1 MNWTEHPA
9 HRYAVDVT
17 LGKIV
22 APKYVVKACDR
33 YLRDLDEVDESGMEF
48 RPKTAAAYCKFFPI
62 ALRHYKSAFAGEQF
76 ELLPWQQ
83 FAVWN
88 LFGWFNAD
96 GTRRFHYALILIA
109 RKNGKTTL
117 AAGIGLLMMTFD
129 REPSPEVY
137 YAATKRDQSRI
148 AFRDCANMGSASP
161 IIRQYLKVHSTEI
174 KPKKGGGQLTYLG
187 ANHDSLD
194 GLNTHLAVIDEYH
207 AHPNDHVFNVL
218 KSSQGQR
225 PNALHLTI
233 TTEGFNLNGP
243 LTELKTYCR
252 KVLDGTVQDDAQF
265 ALIYELD
272 EGDDWKDEEVW
283 VKANPS
289 LHDAMSLDEMR
300 REFTQAL
307 NQGGSKE
314 VEFKTKRLNVQVHAA
329 ETWISDEIW
338 TRGQVPQLQTDGP
351 CWLGLDL
358 ASISD
363 MTALMQVWP
372 YDGGYFVRGH
382 YFMPSDTVREVL
394 MSNPAHPYRHLQS
407 MPNAH
412 ITDGNVTDY
421 AAIRRVVTGVR
432 MVDGA
437 QVIDPESLMQ
447 SYAVQ
452 KIAFDRFNSTQI
464 AIDLVDD
471 GAPLVPFGQGFVSMS
486 APTKQLELLARQGK
500 IWHDGD
506 PILRWALSN
515 VAIKMDPAGNI
526 KADKQKSGGKIDP
539 VVALIMAIGEHMK
552 SAGDVDLSDAYIFTF

>member
-1 MNWTEHPA
+1 MQNWTEHPA

-17 LGKIV
+17 LGKVI
-22 APKYVVKACDR
+22 APKAVILACDR
-33 YLRDLDEVDESGMEF
+33 YLRDLDEQDDTGLEF
-48 RPKTAAAYCKFFPI
+48 RPKAAAAYCKFFPV
-62 ALRHYKSAFAGEQF
+62 ALKHYKSGFAGQPF

-83 FAVWN
+83 FAIWN
-88 LFGWFNAD
+88 LFGWFNPD

-117 AAGIGLLMMTFD
+117 AAGIGLAMMCFD
-129 REPSPEVY
+129 QEPAPEVY
-137 YAATKRDQSRI
+137 YCATKRDQSKI
-148 AFRDCANMGSASP
+148 AFNDCFHMGNASP
-161 IIRQYLKVHSTEI
+161 VVKNYLKMQKHDIT
-174 KPKKGGGQLTYLG
+174 PKKGGGVLTYLG

-194 GLNTHLAVIDEYH
+194 GLNTHLACIDEYH

-252 KVLDGTVQDDAQF
+252 KVLDGVVKDDAQF

-272 EGDDWKDEEVW
+272 PDDDWKDESVW
-283 VKANPS
+283 IKANPS
-289 LHDAMSLDEMR
+289 LNDAMSIDEMR
-300 REFTQAL
+300 REFKQAL

-314 VEFKTKRLNVQVHAA
+314 VEFKTKRLNQQVHAEA
-329 ETWISDEIW
+329 TWIPDEAWMGCKVAHID
-338 TRGQVPQLQTDGP
+338 TNGP
-351 CWLGLDL
+351 CWVGLDL
-358 ASISD
+358 ASVSD
-363 MTALMQVWP
+363 MTALVQVWP

-394 MSNPAHPYRHLQS
+394 MSNPSHPYKHLAE

-421 AAIRRVVTGVR
+421 ASIRRLVTGVH

-437 QVIDPESLMQ
+437 IEVDEGLMH
-447 SYAVQ
+447 ADEVQ
-452 KIAFDRFNSTQI
+452 AIAFDRYNSTQI
-464 AIDLVDD
+464 AIDLADD
-471 GAPLVPFGQGFVSMS
+471 GAPIVPFGQGFVSMS
-486 APTKQLELLARQGK
+486 APTKQLEILVRQGK

-515 VAIKMDPAGNI
+515 VTLRTDPAGNI
-526 KADKQKSGGKIDP
+526 KPDKQKSGGKIDP
-539 VVALIMAIGEHMK
+539 VVALVMAIGEHMK
-552 SAGDVDLSDAYIFTF
+552 SDTGEQIFEVLSLS